1 MVGSK
6 RATEAGGKQ
15 EVIVWRPADLRKHT
29 RVNMAERRLN
39 DVHCLWRVR
48 RGEEGGSST
57 SSSRSCDVGSQRCPL
72 PLRAVSVHFIA

>member
-1 MVGSK
+1 MEQQMAGSK

-39 DVHCLWRVR
+39 EAHCLWRAR
-48 RGEEGGSST
+48 RGEEG
-57 SSSRSCDVGSQRCPL
+57 
-72 PLRAVSVHFIA
+72 

>member
-48 RGEEGGSST
+48 RGEEGGAAHPATDHVMWDHRGALCLYVPLAST
-57 SSSRSCDVGSQRCPL
+57 L
-72 PLRAVSVHFIA
+72 